1 MRSDGTAG
9 ASAEYRDSSGQT
21 LADYPRPSVA
31 VDTALLTVLP
41 GEDHLSVL
49 QVQRPEPAGWA
60 LPGTFLH
67 QGERLINAVRRS
79 LPDQERRGRD
89 VPRGNCRCST
99 IRTATHAA
107 GSCPSPTWTSWK
119 PRMLRHRLPGRTR
132 LPFPPTDQTANPAG
146 HEQIIERA
154 VADVRN
160 RYATA
165 PDPDRLLAEPFTILE
180 LRTLHGVEGRA
191 LQRDTFR
198 RLMEPQLA
206 GAGEITSGTRGRP
219 AELFRHRRELQWP
232 AD

>member
-1 MRSDGTAG
+1 MRPDETAG

-49 QVQRPEPAGWA
+49 QVQRPEPTGWA

-67 QGERLINAVRRS
+67 EGERLIDAVCRS
-79 LPDQERRGRD
+79 LRAKAGVEGMSPRQLQVFDDPHRDSRGWVLSVAHVD
-89 VPRGNCRCST
+89 VVEAS
-99 IRTATHAA
+99 
-107 GSCPSPTWTSWK
+107 K
-119 PRMLRHRLPGRTR
+119 LQHRLPGRTR
-132 LPFPPTDQTANPAG
+132 LVPVDRPGRMPYG

-165 PDPDRLLAEPFTILE
+165 PDPDRLLIEPFTILE
-180 LRTLHGVEGRA
+180 LRTLHESVEGRA
-191 LQRDTFR
+191 LQRDAFR

-206 GAGEITSGTRGRP
+206 GTSQITSGTRGRP
-219 AELFRHRRELQWP
+219 AELFRHRCELQWP
-232 AD
+232 TD